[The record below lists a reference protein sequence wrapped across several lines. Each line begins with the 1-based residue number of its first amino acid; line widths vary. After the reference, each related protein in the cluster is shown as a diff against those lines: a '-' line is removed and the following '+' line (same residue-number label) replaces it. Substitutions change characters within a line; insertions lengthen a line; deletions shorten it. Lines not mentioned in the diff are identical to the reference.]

1 MPLEETKPGRR
12 FWFLGMEDPGEG
24 QLHRS
29 LTPQDPKWGRS
40 LALLEEEEEGKD
52 TFSEPNLT
60 GAETWG
66 FQAKQCEPAYSPR
79 VGRI

>member
-1 MPLEETKPGRR
+1 M
-12 FWFLGMEDPGEG
+12 GEG
-24 QLHRS
+24 
-29 LTPQDPKWGRS
+29 

-66 FQAKQCEPAYSPR
+66 FQAKQCEPAYSHR